1 MSKSLRK
8 DRKSNPKERK
18 GEFLWKSQEN
28 LAIFKWKDARH
39 VYAIR
44 NAHTPELKQTT
55 NLRKKEFVTPNVVI
69 DYNPN
74 ISGID

>member
-1 MSKSLRK
+1 MSESLRK
-8 DRKSNPKERK
+8 DKKSNPKERK

-28 LAIFKWKDARH
+28 VAIFRWKDARH

-55 NLRKKEFVTPNVVI
+55 ILRKKELVRPNVAI
-69 DYNPN
+69 DYNAN